1 MALVVICRTKAKGY
15 ELLNVYCNSQLV
27 LSSIIL
33 CYLVNHW
40 YESKLKKLCLK
51 KLSVF
56 SNHASISDVG
66 VGVYSCV
73 GIEYDV

>member
-33 CYLVNHW
+33 CYLVKPW
-40 YESKLKKLCLK
+40 YGSKLKKLCLE
-51 KLSVF
+51 KLAVF
-56 SNHASISDVG
+56 SNHACISDVG
-66 VGVYSCV
+66 VG
-73 GIEYDV
+73 IEYDV